1 MESRNAIVRS
11 VFASTGLWLMMA
23 GCRTVRLESESAQMQ
38 AHLSH
43 DSSYYH
49 TRVSG
54 TVEEEEITE
63 ISVFPSFLSEVVSDS
78 VREYPAVVRRQR
90 TRRMTRQTELRD
102 SSCAEHRVGT
112 IVQTEQEKRREKRPA
127 SIGWVPVLFFLGI
140 VLGVAGY
147 IRER

>member
-1 MESRNAIVRS
+1 MKSRNAIVRS
-11 VFASTGLWLMMA
+11 VFASIGLWLMMA
-23 GCRTVRLESESAQMQ
+23 GCRTVRLESESAQLQ

>member
-1 MESRNAIVRS
+1 
-11 VFASTGLWLMMA
+11 MMA
-23 GCRTVRLESESAQMQ
+23 GCRTVRLESESAQLQ

-63 ISVFPSFLSEVVSDS
+63 ISVLRVSGTVEEEEITEISVFSTLLSEAVSDS
-78 VREYPAVVRRQR
+78 VREYPAIVRRQR
-90 TRRMTRQTELRD
+90 TRRTTRQTELRD

>member
-11 VFASTGLWLMMA
+11 VFASIGLWLMMA
-23 GCRTVRLESESAQMQ
+23 GCRTVRLESESAQLQ

-63 ISVFPSFLSEVVSDS
+63 ISVFSTLLSEAVSDS

>member
-11 VFASTGLWLMMA
+11 VFASIGLWLMMA
-23 GCRTVRLESESAQMQ
+23 GCRTVRLESESAQLQ

-54 TVEEEEITE
+54 TVEEDEITE
-63 ISVFPSFLSEVVSDS
+63 ISVFSTLLSEAVSDS
-78 VREYPAVVRRQR
+78 VREYPAIVRRQR
-90 TRRMTRQTELRD
+90 TRRTTRQTELRD

>member
-11 VFASTGLWLMMA
+11 VFASIGLWLMMA
-23 GCRTVRLESESAQMQ
+23 GCRTVRLESESAQLQ

-63 ISVFPSFLSEVVSDS
+63 ISVFPTLLSEAVSDS
-78 VREYPAVVRRQR
+78 VREYPAIIRRQR
-90 TRRMTRQTELRD
+90 TRRTTRQTELRD

-112 IVQTEQEKRREKRPA
+112 IVQTEQEKRREKHPA

>member
-1 MESRNAIVRS
+1 
-11 VFASTGLWLMMA
+11 MMA
-23 GCRTVRLESESAQMQ
+23 GCRTVRLESESAQLQ

-90 TRRMTRQTELRD
+90 TRRTTRQTELRD

>member
-11 VFASTGLWLMMA
+11 VFASIGLWLMMA
-23 GCRTVRLESESAQMQ
+23 GCRTVRLESESAQLQ

-63 ISVFPSFLSEVVSDS
+63 ISVFPTLLSEAVSDS
-78 VREYPAVVRRQR
+78 VREYPAIIRRQR
-90 TRRMTRQTELRD
+90 TRRTTRQTELRD

>member
-11 VFASTGLWLMMA
+11 VFASIGLWLMMA
-23 GCRTVRLESESAQMQ
+23 GCRTVRLESESAQLQ

-43 DSSYYH
+43 DSSCYH

-63 ISVFPSFLSEVVSDS
+63 ISVFATLLSEAVSDS

-90 TRRMTRQTELRD
+90 TRRTTRQTELRD

>member
-1 MESRNAIVRS
+1 MKSRNAIVRS

-23 GCRTVRLESESAQMQ
+23 GCRTVRLESESAQLQ

-63 ISVFPSFLSEVVSDS
+63 ISVFSTLLSEAVSDS

>member
-11 VFASTGLWLMMA
+11 VFASIGLWLMMA
-23 GCRTVRLESESAQMQ
+23 GCRTVRLESESAQLQ

-63 ISVFPSFLSEVVSDS
+63 ISVFPTLLSEAVSDS
-78 VREYPAVVRRQR
+78 VREYPAIVRRQR

>member
-11 VFASTGLWLMMA
+11 VFASIGLWLMMA
-23 GCRTVRLESESAQMQ
+23 GCRTVRLESESAQLQ

-63 ISVFPSFLSEVVSDS
+63 ISVFPTLLSEAVSDS

>member
-11 VFASTGLWLMMA
+11 VFASIGLWLMMA
-23 GCRTVRLESESAQMQ
+23 GCRTVRLESESAQLQ

-63 ISVFPSFLSEVVSDS
+63 ISVFPTLLSEAVSDS
-78 VREYPAVVRRQR
+78 VREYPAIVRRQR
-90 TRRMTRQTELRD
+90 TRRTTRQTELRD

>member
-1 MESRNAIVRS
+1 
-11 VFASTGLWLMMA
+11 MMA

>member
-23 GCRTVRLESESAQMQ
+23 GCRTVRLESESAQLQ

-63 ISVFPSFLSEVVSDS
+63 ISVFTTFLSEAVSDS

>member
-1 MESRNAIVRS
+1 MKSRNAIVRS

-23 GCRTVRLESESAQMQ
+23 GCRTVRLESESAQLQ

-78 VREYPAVVRRQR
+78 VREYPAIVRRQR
-90 TRRMTRQTELRD
+90 TRRTTRQTELRD

>member
-11 VFASTGLWLMMA
+11 VFASIGLWLMMA
-23 GCRTVRLESESAQMQ
+23 GCRTVRLESESAQLQ

-63 ISVFPSFLSEVVSDS
+63 ISVFSTLLSEAVSDS
-78 VREYPAVVRRQR
+78 VREYPAIVRRQR
-90 TRRMTRQTELRD
+90 TRRTTRQTELRD

>member
-1 MESRNAIVRS
+1 
-11 VFASTGLWLMMA
+11 MMA
-23 GCRTVRLESESAQMQ
+23 GCRTVRLESESAQLQ

-63 ISVFPSFLSEVVSDS
+63 ISVFSTLLSEAVSDS
-78 VREYPAVVRRQR
+78 VREYPAIVRRQR
-90 TRRMTRQTELRD
+90 TRRTTRQTELRD

>member
-1 MESRNAIVRS
+1 MKSRNAIVRS

-54 TVEEEEITE
+54 TVEEDEITE

>member
-1 MESRNAIVRS
+1 MESRNAIIRS
-11 VFASTGLWLMMA
+11 VFASIGLWLMMA
-23 GCRTVRLESESAQMQ
+23 GCRTVRLESESAQLQ

-43 DSSYYH
+43 DSSNYH

-63 ISVFPSFLSEVVSDS
+63 ISVFSTLLSEAVSDS
-78 VREYPAVVRRQR
+78 VREYPAIVRRQR
-90 TRRMTRQTELRD
+90 TRRTTRQTELRD

>member
-11 VFASTGLWLMMA
+11 VFASIGLWLMMA
-23 GCRTVRLESESAQMQ
+23 GCRTVRLESESAQLQ

-78 VREYPAVVRRQR
+78 VREYPAIVRRQR
-90 TRRMTRQTELRD
+90 TRRTTRQTELRD

>member
-11 VFASTGLWLMMA
+11 VFASIGLWLMMA
-23 GCRTVRLESESAQMQ
+23 GCRTVRLESESAQLQ

-63 ISVFPSFLSEVVSDS
+63 ISVFSTLLSEAVSDS

-90 TRRMTRQTELRD
+90 TRRTTRQTELRD

>member
-1 MESRNAIVRS
+1 MKSRNAIVRS

>member
-11 VFASTGLWLMMA
+11 VFASIGLWLMMA
-23 GCRTVRLESESAQMQ
+23 GCRTVRLESESAQLQ

>member
-11 VFASTGLWLMMA
+11 VFASIGLWLMMA

-63 ISVFPSFLSEVVSDS
+63 ISVFSTLLSEAVSDS
-78 VREYPAVVRRQR
+78 VREYPAIVRRQR
-90 TRRMTRQTELRD
+90 TRRTTRQTELRD

>member
-11 VFASTGLWLMMA
+11 VFASIGLWLMMA
-23 GCRTVRLESESAQMQ
+23 GCRTVRLESESAQLQ

-63 ISVFPSFLSEVVSDS
+63 ISVFPTLLSEAVSDS

-90 TRRMTRQTELRD
+90 TRRTTRQTELRD

>member
-1 MESRNAIVRS
+1 MKSRNAIVRS

-63 ISVFPSFLSEVVSDS
+63 ISVFSTLLSEAVSDS
-78 VREYPAVVRRQR
+78 VREYPAIVRRQR
-90 TRRMTRQTELRD
+90 TRRTTRQTELRD